1 MNDNFSYQIAK
12 ISKRNGKY
20 RKIYMPN
27 EDYKVHL
34 RQLIPQLQQIYQQ
47 NVVFESDHA
56 FVPKRNCVTNASI
69 HIEQRYVLSI
79 DIEDFFDSINYR
91 ILSKYIPINLLE
103 DIIVENKVPQGFPTS
118 PMVAN
123 IAMIDIDKLIIESL
137 ERRNPNIQY
146 SRYADDLTFSFD
158 DIKEKDLI
166 FAEAI
171 KVFRGFGLKLNSKKT
186 KLQDKNNGRAIIT
199 GIGVCY
205 HTVHPTRKS
214 LKKLRAAT
222 HQQNENSIIGL
233 QEWILC
239 KYPKLKTVYR

>member
-1 MNDNFSYQIAK
+1 MNDNFSYQTAK
-12 ISKRNGKY
+12 ISKGNGKY

-27 EDYKVHL
+27 EAYKAHL
-34 RQLIPQLQQIYQQ
+34 RQVIPQLQQIYQQ

-56 FVPKRNCVTNASI
+56 FVANRNCVTNASI
-69 HIEQRYVLSI
+69 HIEQRYVLTI

-91 ILSKYIPINLLE
+91 ILSKYIPIILLE
-103 DIIVENKVPQGFPTS
+103 DIVVDRKVPQGFPTS
-118 PMVAN
+118 PIVAN

-137 ERRNPNIQY
+137 ERRNLNIKY

-158 DIKEKDLI
+158 DMKEKELV
-166 FAEAI
+166 FSEVI

-199 GIGVCY
+199 GIGVSY

-214 LKKLRAAT
+214 LKKLRAAV

-239 KYPKLKTVYR
+239 KYPKPKTVYR